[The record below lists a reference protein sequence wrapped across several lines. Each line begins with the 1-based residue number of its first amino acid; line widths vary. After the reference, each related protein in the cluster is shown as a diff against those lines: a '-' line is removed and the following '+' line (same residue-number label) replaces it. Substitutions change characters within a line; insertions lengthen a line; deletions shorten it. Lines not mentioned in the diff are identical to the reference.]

1 MEYPKYHT
9 QIVDDLM
16 SGRFI
21 LSKDKVF
28 DELKAN
34 EAFYASF
41 FRESFRY
48 DLKFN
53 QEFAYLVSPETTEN
67 LSRDISIFFA
77 ILCYELDKD
86 GKNFLDELQ
95 YGEFEMDRVDA
106 YFEDSTYNEVI
117 RANNQLKDS
126 DSRRKLI
133 RNGLMRRNI
142 TERTAEDRFVFTP
155 AYKVFIQFALELAKQ
170 RMSTEQPA

>member
-1 MEYPKYHT
+1 M
-9 QIVDDLM
+9 
-16 SGRFI
+16 
-21 LSKDKVF
+21 
-28 DELKAN
+28 
-34 EAFYASF
+34 
-41 FRESFRY
+41 
-48 DLKFN
+48 
-53 QEFAYLVSPETTEN
+53 VSPETTEN

-106 YFEDSTYNEVI
+106 YFEDSTYKEVI

-170 RMSTEQPA
+170 RMSSEQPA